1 MKKKFQLGLIWR
13 VLIAIILGITFGQ
26 FVPGW
31 FVQIFQTFNALFGQL
46 ISFCVPLIILALITA
61 AIADTKEGAGKML
74 VYTLCLAYL
83 STIVVGFIAYF
94 TGNAIFPKIISS
106 NATLSAATET
116 KTFLPYFTVNVP
128 PVMDVLSALAL
139 AVILGL
145 GILRTNS
152 TTLHH
157 LACELREIIMFAIS
171 KAIVPLLPI
180 YIFDIFLHMT
190 AEGSVITVI
199 GVFIKVIGVVFAL
212 HVLWLILLYLIAG
225 SVGRLNPFKALVT
238 MLPAYLTALASS
250 SSAATIPVTLRQAK
264 KLGVDERVA
273 DFTIPLCANIHLS
286 GSSLKVISF
295 ALAVMIMQGMPYNF
309 GLFATFIMLLGI
321 TIVAAPGVPGGV
333 IMAALSVLSSV
344 LGFGEAEQALMIS
357 LYIAVDSFGTACNV
371 TGDGALTIIVSRII
385 SKKGRVEETIITEE

>member
-1 MKKKFQLGLIWR
+1 MKKKFQLGLIWQ
-13 VLIAIILGITFGQ
+13 VLIAIALGILFGQ

-31 FVQIFQTFNALFGQL
+31 FVQIFETFNKLFGQL

-61 AIADTKEGAGKML
+61 AIADTRNGAGRML

-94 TGNAIFPKIISS
+94 TGNAVFPNII
-106 NATLSAATET
+106 TQSASLAEMSEAP
-116 KTFLPYFTVNVP
+116 KVLPYFTVNVP

-145 GILRTNS
+145 GILRTQS
-152 TTLHH
+152 ETLHRI
-157 LACELREIIMFAIS
+157 ACESREIIMFAIA
-171 KAIVPLLPI
+171 KAIVPLLPV
-180 YIFDIFLHMT
+180 YVFGIFLNMT
-190 AEGSVITVI
+190 FTGTVITVI
-199 GVFIKVIGVVFAL
+199 GVFIKVIGVVFVL
-212 HVLWLILLYLIAG
+212 HVLWLVLLYLVAG
-225 SVGRLNPFKALVT
+225 TLGKVNPFKALAT

-295 ALAVMIMQGMPYNF
+295 ALAVMIMQGMHYDF

-344 LGFGEAEQALMIS
+344 LGFGDAENALMIS

-371 TGDGALTIIVSRII
+371 TGDGALTLIVNRLIH
-385 SKKGRVEETIITEE
+385 GRPKA

>member
-1 MKKKFQLGLIWR
+1 MKKKFQLGLIWQ
-13 VLIAIILGITFGQ
+13 VLIAIALGILFGQ

-31 FVQIFQTFNALFGQL
+31 FVQIFETFNKLFGQL

-61 AIADTKEGAGKML
+61 AIADTRNGAGRML

-94 TGNAIFPKIISS
+94 TGNAVFPNII
-106 NATLSAATET
+106 TQSASLAEMSEAP
-116 KTFLPYFTVNVP
+116 KVLPYFTVNVP

-145 GILRTNS
+145 GILRTQS
-152 TTLHH
+152 ETLHRV
-157 LACELREIIMFAIS
+157 ACESREIIMFAIA
-171 KAIVPLLPI
+171 KAIVPLLPV
-180 YIFDIFLHMT
+180 YVFGIFLNMT
-190 AEGSVITVI
+190 FTGTVI
-199 GVFIKVIGVVFAL
+199 GVFIKVIGVVFVL
-212 HVLWLILLYLIAG
+212 HVLWLVLLYLVAG
-225 SVGRLNPFKALVT
+225 ALGKVNPFKALAT

-295 ALAVMIMQGMPYNF
+295 ALAVMIMQGMHYDF

-344 LGFGEAEQALMIS
+344 LGFGDAENALMIS

-371 TGDGALTIIVSRII
+371 TGDGALTLIVNRLIH
-385 SKKGRVEETIITEE
+385 GRPKA

>member
-1 MKKKFQLGLIWR
+1 MKKKHQLGLIWR
-13 VLIAIILGITFGQ
+13 VLIAIALGILCGQ

-31 FVQIFQTFNALFGQL
+31 FVQIFETFNKLFGQL

-61 AIADTKEGAGKML
+61 AIADTRNGAGRML

-94 TGNAIFPKIISS
+94 TGNAIFPKII
-106 NATLSAATET
+106 APGAAMAEMAEAPE
-116 KTFLPYFTVNVP
+116 FPPYFTINVP
-128 PVMDVLSALAL
+128 PVMDVLSALVL

-145 GILRTNS
+145 GILRTQS
-152 TTLHH
+152 ETLHRV
-157 LACELREIIMFAIS
+157 ACELREIIMFAIA
-171 KAIVPLLPI
+171 KAIVPLLPV
-180 YIFDIFLHMT
+180 YVFGIFLNMT
-190 AEGSVITVI
+190 STGTVITVI
-199 GVFIKVIGVVFAL
+199 GVFIKVIGVVFVL
-212 HVLWLILLYLIAG
+212 HVLWLVLLYLIAG
-225 SVGRLNPFKALVT
+225 ALGKVNPFKALAT

-295 ALAVMIMQGMPYNF
+295 ALAVMIMQGMHYDF

-344 LGFGEAEQALMIS
+344 LGFGDAENALMIS

-371 TGDGALTIIVSRII
+371 TGDGALTLIVNRLVH
-385 SKKGRVEETIITEE
+385 GRSADSQ